1 MVLIYV
7 SQTSGDAIFCL
18 GSWSTVVET
27 MVVWML
33 GGTKSL
39 FQTMLTYRN
48 IKHKLELNIIFFI
61 RHLFF
66 FEINGLNYA
75 FCVNSQE
82 RSLNEIDKH
91 FYPDLCDTDQ
101 YTDRRINVRR
111 YAKYIWHYWN
121 ISSTPLQWQI
131 YKRYIQPRVIAIRL
145 KKHIW

>member
-18 GSWSTVVET
+18 GSWSTMVEA

-48 IKHKLELNIIFFI
+48 IKHKLELNTLYFSFDIIM
-61 RHLFF
+61 
-66 FEINGLNYA
+66 NYA

-101 YTDRRINVRR
+101 HTNRRINVRK

-131 YKRYIQPRVIAIRL
+131 YKRYTQPRVIAIRL